1 MNLYEA
7 FAYNRSEFNLH
18 VSFVYPCLLGNQG
31 SHALLRFLEELFVRL
46 ELRIVHIREHSLELH
61 RGRNVLLLLLVRRL
75 WCWLRRRLWC
85 WLRRRTHRGAGRD
98 WRAGAGRDIP

>member
-46 ELRIVHIREHSLELH
+46 ELRIVHIRELSLELH
-61 RGRNVLLLLLVRRL
+61 RGRNVLLLLLLVRRL
-75 WCWLRRRLWC
+75 WCWFRRLRW
-85 WLRRRTHRGAGRD
+85 RTHRGAGRD